1 MLGMTKLKQESF
13 TIGKVLIP
21 GNVLLAPM
29 DGYTDQPFRLFIRE
43 LGSSASISEFI
54 NGIDVARG
62 NPHLPQ
68 RISFDEK
75 ERPFGYQILDDDPK
89 RILRTAHFLEQR
101 KPDFLDLNIGCPSKP
116 IIHRGAGSAL
126 LKEPEKIGQIFT
138 QLKAEIILPLTA
150 KIRIG
155 WDQTSRNY
163 LEVSRILEENGA
175 QAIFV
180 HARTRKQGY
189 SGQADWDVIAEVKQ
203 KAHIPIIGNGDI
215 HVVADIQKMFDHTHC
230 DAVMIGRASVS
241 NPWIFAGLDR
251 NEVTRD
257 QIFSSLSRLVDL
269 LQGFYGEE
277 LGLKLLRKFLVHIL
291 APLELSRDQRISL
304 FECGQKELL
313 FAKLEELYPGNLA

>member
-1 MLGMTKLKQESF
+1 MEKLHQKSF
-13 TIGKVLIP
+13 KIGNVLIP

-29 DGYTDQPFRLFIRE
+29 DGFTDQPFRMFIRE

-54 NGIDVARG
+54 NGMDVVRG

-89 RILRTAHFLEQR
+89 RILKTAQMLEQK
-101 KPDFLDLNIGCPSKP
+101 KPDFIDLNIGCPSKP

-126 LKEPEKIGQIFT
+126 LKDPDKIGQIFT
-138 QLKAEIILPLTA
+138 LLKSEINLPLTA

-155 WDQTSRNY
+155 WDQTNRNY
-163 LEVSRILEENGA
+163 LDVSRILEENGA

-189 SGQADWDVIAEVKQ
+189 SGEADWDVLAEVKQ
-203 KAHIPIIGNGDI
+203 HVQIPVIGNGDI
-215 HVVADIQKMFDHTHC
+215 RLVADIQKMLDHTYC
-230 DAVMIGRASVS
+230 DATMIGRASVS
-241 NPWIFAGLDR
+241 NPWIFAGSDR
-251 NEVTRD
+251 GEVSRE
-257 QIFSSLSRLVDL
+257 QVFSSLSRLVDL
-269 LQGFYGEE
+269 LQDFHGVE

-291 APLELSRDQRISL
+291 APLKLSRDQRISL
-304 FECGQKELL
+304 FESGQKELL
-313 FAKLEELYPGNLA
+313 FAKLEELYPGDQD